1 MLIRTVLRRT
11 LLLAMTI
18 FAAQSYA
25 SSFDMKSAMN
35 EMKLNFKHAA
45 EAQNV
50 EEMST
55 AMTSFNRVIA
65 QLQSASFPTEKQ
77 VLYTQ
82 GFEQLNLVVEGVEKQ
97 LEQGNLEQAKA
108 QLKAIDD
115 LRVEFHDKRNPS
127 IWSKLFG

>member
-11 LLLAMTI
+11 LLLVMTI
-18 FAAQSYA
+18 FAAQSFA

-45 EAQNV
+45 EAQSV
-50 EEMST
+50 EEMTT
-55 AMTSFNRVIA
+55 AMTSFNQVLV
-65 QLQSASFPTEKQ
+65 QLQNARFPTEKQ
-77 VLYTQ
+77 ALYTE
-82 GFEQLNLVVEGVEKQ
+82 GFEQLDLVVEGVEKQ

-115 LRVEFHDKRNPS
+115 LRVEFHEKRNPS